1 MPGDTAEQGVMDG
14 DFSIGKHAEWRC
26 DVISVCVQIWGEF
39 WRPAL
44 TVQVQVRVCPP
55 PDGLGWGWEQRERR
69 RDHPPDP
76 KQSPLVVV
84 AFTPRAGYMCVQ

>member
-26 DVISVCVQIWGEF
+26 DVICADE
-39 WRPAL
+39 
-44 TVQVQVRVCPP
+44 TT
-55 PDGLGWGWEQRERR
+55 
-69 RDHPPDP
+69 PPDP

-84 AFTPRAGYMCVQ
+84 AFTPRAGYMRVQ